1 MPRRASSA
9 SPYLT
14 TSVLPLSQLKTW
26 GCCPKVSVEQG
37 ELLQFRSLHKAAE
50 RDQGLVYL
58 PLFTPTPTTNIPLH
72 PALTHHSRSA
82 ARCFV
87 LHALH
92 PARLTLG
99 YSSLLP
105 CIHPLGAALALSPR
119 TSRPLAP
126 AEARGAGDDWSRE
139 QYVANHGLLPT
150 Q

>member
-1 MPRRASSA
+1 MPRRASSG

-14 TSVLPLSQLKTW
+14 TSVLPLSQLKMW

-37 ELLQFRSLHKAAE
+37 ELLLFHSLHKAVE
-50 RDQGLVYL
+50 RDQGLVFL
-58 PLFTPTPTTNIPLH
+58 PLFTPTHTTNILLH

-87 LHALH
+87 LRALH
-92 PARLTLG
+92 PVRRTLG
-99 YSSLLP
+99 YLSPLP
-105 CIHPLGAALALSPR
+105 FIHPLGAALALSPL
-119 TSRPLAP
+119 TKRPLAP
-126 AEARGAGDDWSRE
+126 PEVRAAGDDWFRE